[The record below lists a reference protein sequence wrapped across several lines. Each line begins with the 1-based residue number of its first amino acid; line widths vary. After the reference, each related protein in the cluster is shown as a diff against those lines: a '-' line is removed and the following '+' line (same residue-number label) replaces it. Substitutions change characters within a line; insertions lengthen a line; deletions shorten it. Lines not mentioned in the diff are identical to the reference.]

1 MDTLPRTVRLVI
13 FDLDGVVYRGAVP
26 VPGIVELVAALH
38 GAGTHVRF
46 ATNNSMV
53 ERAGYVERLAAMGI
67 LTVRDE
73 IVTSTSATVEHL
85 RRSEAPYRRLMAVG
99 APGMVAELA
108 AAGYE
113 AVAAADAAP
122 DGYAGAPLRERYDA
136 VVVGLDPQFDYQ
148 RLAAATAAIRG
159 GARFIATN
167 ADRRY
172 PTAVGF
178 VPGAGAMVAA
188 IAAAAEVEPE
198 VIGKP
203 APAMFEAI
211 VAAADVAPSE
221 AVVIGDNP
229 DADVVAAR
237 RAGIASILVL
247 TGIADEPM
255 VASLSGD
262 RVPDAV
268 AADPAEVAA
277 LLAPRLT
284 A

>member
-1 MDTLPRTVRLVI
+1 MDPLPRTVRLVI
-13 FDLDGVVYRGAVP
+13 FDLDGVVYRGAVA
-26 VPGIVELVAALH
+26 VPGIVELVATLH
-38 GAGTHVRF
+38 AAGTRVRF

-53 ERAGYVERLAAMGI
+53 ERAAYVERLEGMGI
-67 LTVRDE
+67 ATVRDE

-85 RRSEAPYRRLMAVG
+85 RRSAATYRHLMAVG

-108 AAGYE
+108 AAGYD

-122 DGYAGAPLRERYDA
+122 DGYAGAPLGERYDA
-136 VVVGLDPQFDYQ
+136 VVVGLDPGFDYH
-148 RLAAATAAIRG
+148 RLAAATAAIRA
-159 GARFIATN
+159 GAHFIATN

-172 PTAVGF
+172 PTALGF
-178 VPGAGAMVAA
+178 VPGAGAIVAA
-188 IAAAAEVEPE
+188 IAAASEAEPE

-211 VAAADVAPSE
+211 VAAADVAPGE
-221 AVVIGDNP
+221 AVVVGDNP

-247 TGIADEPM
+247 TGVADEPM
-255 VASLSGD
+255 VAGLSGD

-268 AADPAEVAA
+268 AAGPVEVAA
-277 LLAPRLT
+277 LLAPRLS

>member
-1 MDTLPRTVRLVI
+1 MDPLPRTVRLVI
-13 FDLDGVVYRGAVP
+13 FDLDGVVYRGADA
-26 VPGIVELVAALH
+26 VPGIVELVAQLH
-38 GAGTHVRF
+38 AAGTRVRF

-53 ERAGYVERLAAMGI
+53 ERAGYVDRLAQMGI
-67 LTVRDE
+67 PAVREE

-85 RRSEAPYRRLMAVG
+85 RRSDAPYRRLMAVG
-99 APGMVAELA
+99 APGMIAELT

-113 AVAAADAAP
+113 ATAAADGAP
-122 DGYAGAPLRERYDA
+122 DGYAGAPLSERYDA
-136 VVVGLDPQFDYQ
+136 VVVGLDPQFDYH
-148 RLAAATAAIRG
+148 RLAAAAAAIRA

-178 VPGAGAMVAA
+178 VPGAGSMVAA
-188 IAAAAEVEPE
+188 IAAASDVEPE

-203 APAMFEAI
+203 APAMFEAT
-211 VAAADVAPSE
+211 VASAGIPPSE

-229 DADVVAAR
+229 DADVVAAH

-247 TGIADEPM
+247 TGVADAAM
-255 VASLSGD
+255 VASLEGE
-262 RVPDAV
+262 RVPDAI
-268 AADPAEVAA
+268 ADGPPEVAA